1 MSWSYERSFCSPKC
15 YILYDITVINIW
27 LLYYEIQW
35 KHRGAVEVT
44 EKELG
49 TAKQKNTDSNVD
61 KNTVKWK

>member
-1 MSWSYERSFCSPKC
+1 MTEVFAPQNA
-15 YILYDITVINIW
+15 ILYDITVINIW
-27 LLYYEIQW
+27 LLLYEIQW

-61 KNTVKWK
+61 KNIVVKWK